1 MATLQKIRNRAGLL
15 IIVVGVALLAFIIGD
30 GLRSGSSLL
39 QDNKMVALKIDGK
52 KVKYDEYQQL
62 LTQRTEP
69 YERQRQGKLT
79 DQDRVQI
86 SNQLAQELIA
96 DYVLE
101 QEAKALGLRVTPA
114 EVSALIFGEGLP
126 TSQWATQFFSQF
138 GVDMGDPEQIR
149 SIMSELDMNKI
160 QSLPAEQQSMMIS
173 VRNQWLETEKQIRT
187 QRLSEKVNALLTRS
201 YAINS
206 LDEKYTTGLGTRTV
220 AVVRTP
226 STILPNDQVSV
237 TDQQV
242 QAYYDSHKEL
252 YAFPFEQAKINYYS
266 ILVRPSEA
274 DYAAAKAEVDT
285 ARLQLLA
292 TTTPA
297 KVVRN
302 YDNGN
307 AYETYFTDKELEQY
321 LSTIPNAMTMLR
333 EGTIGSVNEPVI
345 VNDSYTLIKLIDR
358 KQAPEEVKVNLI
370 PLDTTNAL
378 KADSLIA
385 AIQSGSAT
393 LAQIVA
399 TYSMDEQVKAN
410 GGYLINQDSYTGMP
424 DSTFTEAE
432 LFGMG
437 LDTLTKTPI
446 NQFVKMERPGAT
458 LLVRRTAPTASVNH
472 YKIAQLT
479 VPINFSE
486 ETFRKEEAKIHEIFT
501 SDKKFDEMMEDAQAA
516 GLSVIRGEYVNSTS
530 AALASIPNSREVI
543 SWALRSKAGAVS
555 DKLFRCGEND
565 YLVVAQVATKYP
577 AGVQPFEQV
586 ADRVRDIVLMEQR
599 GDQLASNLAGKQL
612 KSLESYAAEMQSSV
626 DTLYNISYVTAPNTP
641 SALVGKA
648 MTTAVGQLSAPF
660 RAGTEVV
667 VVQPISENVDATVT
681 KPSPAATAQKRRSYG
696 QQMAYRAMQEL
707 VIKTPVEDTR
717 YRFW

>member
-39 QDNKMVALKIDGK
+39 QDNKMVALKIDDK

-101 QEAKALGLRVTPA
+101 QEAKAIGLRVTPA

-149 SIMSELDMNKI
+149 SIMSELDMDKI
-160 QSLPAEQQSMMIS
+160 KSLPAEQQSMMIS

-206 LDEKYTTGLGTRTV
+206 LDEKYTVGLGTRTV

-226 STILPNDQVSV
+226 STILPNDQVTV

-242 QAYYDSHKEL
+242 QAYYDSHKQL
-252 YAFPFEQAKINYYS
+252 YAFPFEQAKVNYYS
-266 ILVRPSEA
+266 TLVRPSEA

-333 EGTIGSVNEPVI
+333 EGAIGSVNEPVV

-486 ETFRKEEAKIHEIFT
+486 ETFRKEQAKINEIFT
-501 SDKKFDEMMEDAQAA
+501 SDKSFDKMMEDAQAA
-516 GLSVIRGEYVNSTS
+516 GLSVVRGEYVNSSS
-530 AALASIPNSREVI
+530 AALASIPNSREII

-565 YLVVAQVATKYP
+565 YLVVAQVEKKYP
-577 AGVQPFEQV
+577 AGFQPFEQV

-612 KSLESYAAEMQSSV
+612 KSLNSYATEMQSSV
-626 DTLYNISYVTAPNTP
+626 DTLYNISYVTAPSTP

-648 MTTAVGQLSAPF
+648 MTTAIGQLSAPF

-667 VVQPISENVDATVT
+667 VLQPISENVDASVT

-707 VIKTPVEDTR
+707 IMKTPVEDTR

>member
-79 DQDRVQI
+79 DQDLVQI

-101 QEAKALGLRVTPA
+101 QEAKAIGLRVTPA

-149 SIMSELDMNKI
+149 SIMSELDMDKI
-160 QSLPAEQQSMMIS
+160 KSLPAEQQSMMIS

-206 LDEKYTTGLGTRTV
+206 LDEKYTVGLGTRTV

-226 STILPNDQVSV
+226 STILPNDQVTV

-242 QAYYDSHKEL
+242 QAYYDIHKQL
-252 YAFPFEQAKINYYS
+252 YAFPFEQAKVNYYS
-266 ILVRPSEA
+266 TLVRPSEA

-333 EGTIGSVNEPVI
+333 EGAIGSVNEPVV

-486 ETFRKEEAKIHEIFT
+486 ETFRKEQAKINEIFT
-501 SDKKFDEMMEDAQAA
+501 SDKSFDKMMEDAQAA
-516 GLSVIRGEYVNSTS
+516 GLSVVRGEYVNSSS
-530 AALASIPNSREVI
+530 AALASIPNSREII

-565 YLVVAQVATKYP
+565 YLVVAQVEKKYP
-577 AGVQPFEQV
+577 AGFQPFEQV

-612 KSLESYAAEMQSSV
+612 KSLNSYATEMQSSV
-626 DTLYNISYVTAPNTP
+626 DTLYNISYVTSPNTP

-667 VVQPISENVDATVT
+667 VLQPISENVDASVT
-681 KPSPAATAQKRRSYG
+681 KPSPAATAQRRRSYG

-707 VIKTPVEDTR
+707 IMKTPVEDTR

>member
-39 QDNKMVALKIDGK
+39 QDNKMVALKIDDK

-62 LTQRTEP
+62 LTERTEP

-96 DYVLE
+96 EYALE
-101 QEAKALGLRVTPA
+101 QEAKAIGIRVTPA

-126 TSQWATQFFSQF
+126 TSQWAAQFFSQF
-138 GVDMGDPEQIR
+138 GVDMGNPEQIR
-149 SIMSELDMNKI
+149 SIMSELDLNKI
-160 QSLPAEQQSMMIS
+160 KSLPAEQQSMMLS

-226 STILPNDQVSV
+226 STILPNDQVKV

-242 QAYYDSHKEL
+242 KAYYDSHKQL
-252 YAFPFEQAKINYYS
+252 FATPLEQAKVNYYS

-274 DYAAAKAEVDT
+274 DYAVAKAEVDS
-285 ARLQLLA
+285 ARVLLLA
-292 TTTPA
+292 TTTPD

-302 YDNGN
+302 YENGV
-307 AYETYFTDKELEQY
+307 ALETYLTDKELEQS
-321 LSTIPNAMTMLR
+321 LSTLPNAMTMLR
-333 EGTIGSVNEPVI
+333 EGAIGSVNEPVI

-358 KQAPEEVKVNLI
+358 KQAPEDVKVNLI
-370 PLDTTNAL
+370 PLDTINAP
-378 KADSLIA
+378 KADSLMA
-385 AIQSGSAT
+385 ALQSGSAT
-393 LAQIVA
+393 LAQVVA
-399 TYSMDEQVKAN
+399 TYAMDEQTKAN
-410 GGYLINQDSYTGMP
+410 GGYLINQDRYTGMP
-424 DSTFTEAE
+424 DSTFTEAA

-437 LDTLTKTPI
+437 LDTLNKTPI
-446 NQFVKMERPGAT
+446 NQFVKLEIQGT
-458 LLVRRTAPTASVNH
+458 TCLVRKTAPSASVNH
-472 YKIAQLT
+472 YKVAQLT

-486 ETFRKEEAKIHEIFT
+486 ETFRTEQAKINEIF
-501 SDKKFDEMMEDAQAA
+501 SGDKKFDQMMDDAQKA
-516 GLSVIRGEYVNSTS
+516 GLSVVRGEYINSFS
-530 AALASIPNSREVI
+530 AALASVPNSREIV
-543 SWALRSKAGAVS
+543 SWALRSKAGTVS
-555 DKLFRCGEND
+555 DKIFRCGNND
-565 YLVVAQVATKYP
+565 YLVVAQVETKYP
-577 AGVQPFEQV
+577 AGFQPFEQV
-586 ADRVRDIVLMEQR
+586 ADQVRDRVLMEQR
-599 GDQLASNLAGKQL
+599 GDQLASNLAGKKL
-612 KSLESYAAEMQSSV
+612 NSLDSYATEMQSSV
-626 DTLYNISYVTAPNTP
+626 DTLYNISYVSSPNTS

-667 VVQPISENVDATVT
+667 VLQPISENVDASVT

-696 QQMAYRAMQEL
+696 QQMASRAMNEL
-707 VIKTPVEDTR
+707 IRQTHFEDTR

>member
-370 PLDTTNAL
+370 PLDSINAP

-385 AIQSGSAT
+385 SIQSGSAT

-399 TYSMDEQVKAN
+399 TYSMDEQIKAN
-410 GGYLINQDSYTGMP
+410 GGYLINQDGYTGMP

-486 ETFRKEEAKIHEIFT
+486 DTFRKEEAKIHEIFT

-565 YLVVAQVATKYP
+565 YLVVAQVETKYP

-599 GDQLASNLAGKQL
+599 GDQLASSLAGKQL

-681 KPSPAATAQKRRSYG
+681 KSSPAATAQKRRSYG

>member
-399 TYSMDEQVKAN
+399 TYSMDEQIKAN
-410 GGYLINQDSYTGMP
+410 GGYLINQDGYTGMP

-486 ETFRKEEAKIHEIFT
+486 DTFRKEEAKIHEIFT

-565 YLVVAQVATKYP
+565 YLVVAQVETKYP

-641 SALVGKA
+641 SALVGKT

>member
-126 TSQWATQFFSQF
+126 TSQWAAQFFSQF
-138 GVDMGDPEQIR
+138 GVDMNDPEQIR
-149 SIMSELDMNKI
+149 NIMSELDMNKI
-160 QSLPAEQQSMMIS
+160 KSLPAEQQSMMIS

-242 QAYYDSHKEL
+242 QAYYDSHKQQF
-252 YAFPFEQAKINYYS
+252 AFPFEQAKVNYYS
-266 ILVRPSEA
+266 TLVRPSEA
-274 DYAAAKAEVDT
+274 DYAAAKAQVDT
-285 ARLQLLA
+285 ARVQLLA

-333 EGTIGSVNEPVI
+333 EGAIGSVNEPVI
-345 VNDSYTLIKLIDR
+345 VNDSYTLIKLLDR

-370 PLDTTNAL
+370 PLDTINAL

-399 TYSMDEQVKAN
+399 TYAMDDQTKAN
-410 GGYLINQDSYTGMP
+410 GGYLINQDNYTGMP

-458 LLVRRTAPTASVNH
+458 LLVRRTAPSASVNH

-486 ETFRKEEAKIHEIFT
+486 ETFRTAQAKINEIFT
-501 SDKKFDEMMEDAQAA
+501 SDKSFDKMMEDAQAA
-516 GLSVIRGEYVNSTS
+516 GLSVVRGEYVNSSS
-530 AALASIPNSREVI
+530 AALASIPNSREIV
-543 SWALRSKAGAVS
+543 SWALRSKAGTVS

-565 YLVVAQVATKYP
+565 YLVVAEVETKYP
-577 AGVQPFEQV
+577 AGFQPFEQV
-586 ADRVRDIVLMEQR
+586 ADQVRDIVLMEQR
-599 GDQLASNLAGKQL
+599 GDQLASNLASKKL
-612 KSLESYAAEMQSSV
+612 NSLDSYATEMQSSV
-626 DTLYNISYVTAPNTP
+626 DTLYNISYVTSPNTP

-667 VVQPISENVDATVT
+667 VLQPISENVDASVT
-681 KPSPAATAQKRRSYG
+681 KPSPAATAQIRRSYG
-696 QQMAYRAMQEL
+696 LQMAYRAMQEL

>member
-370 PLDTTNAL
+370 PLDSINAP

-385 AIQSGSAT
+385 SIQSGSAT

-399 TYSMDEQVKAN
+399 TYSMDEQIKAN
-410 GGYLINQDSYTGMP
+410 GGYLINQDGYTGMP

-486 ETFRKEEAKIHEIFT
+486 DTFRKEEAKIHEIFT

-565 YLVVAQVATKYP
+565 YLVVAQVETKYP

>member
-101 QEAKALGLRVTPA
+101 QEAKAIGLRVTPA

-138 GVDMGDPEQIR
+138 GVDMEDPEQIR
-149 SIMSELDMNKI
+149 SIMSELDMDKI
-160 QSLPAEQQSMMIS
+160 KSLPAEQQSMMIS

-206 LDEKYTTGLGTRTV
+206 LDEKYTVGLGTRTV

-226 STILPNDQVSV
+226 STILPNDQVTV

-242 QAYYDSHKEL
+242 QAYYDSHKQL
-252 YAFPFEQAKINYYS
+252 YAFPFEQAKVNYYS
-266 ILVRPSEA
+266 TLVRPSEA

-307 AYETYFTDKELEQY
+307 AYEIYFTDKELEQY

-333 EGTIGSVNEPVI
+333 EGAIGSVNEPVV

-486 ETFRKEEAKIHEIFT
+486 ETFRKEQAKINEIFT
-501 SDKKFDEMMEDAQAA
+501 SDKSFDKMMEDAQAA
-516 GLSVIRGEYVNSTS
+516 GLSVVRGEYVNSSS
-530 AALASIPNSREVI
+530 AALASIPNSREII

-565 YLVVAQVATKYP
+565 YLVVAQVEKKYP
-577 AGVQPFEQV
+577 AGFQPFEQV

-612 KSLESYAAEMQSSV
+612 KSLNSYATEMQSSV
-626 DTLYNISYVTAPNTP
+626 DTLYNISYVTAPSTP

-648 MTTAVGQLSAPF
+648 MTTAIGQLSAPF

-667 VVQPISENVDATVT
+667 VLQPISENVDASVT

-707 VIKTPVEDTR
+707 IMKTPVEDTR

>member
-62 LTQRTEP
+62 LTERTEP

-101 QEAKALGLRVTPA
+101 QEAKAIGLRVTPE

-126 TSQWATQFFSQF
+126 TSQLAAQFFSQF
-138 GVDMGDPEQIR
+138 GVDMSNPEQIR
-149 SIMSELDMNKI
+149 SIMSDLDLNKVK
-160 QSLPAEQQSMMIS
+160 SLPAEQQSMVLS
-173 VRNQWLETEKQIRT
+173 VRNQWLETEKQIRS
-187 QRLSEKVNALLTRS
+187 QRLSEKLNALLTRS

-226 STILPNDQVSV
+226 STILPNDQVKV

-242 QAYYDSHKEL
+242 RAYYDSHKQM
-252 YAFPFEQAKINYYS
+252 YAFPFEQAKVNYYS
-266 ILVRPSEA
+266 TLVRPSEA
-274 DYAAAKAEVDT
+274 DYAAAKAEVDS
-285 ARLQLLA
+285 ARMQLLA
-292 TTTPA
+292 TTAPD

-302 YDNGN
+302 YENGN
-307 AYETYFTDKELEQY
+307 AYKTYFTDKELEQF
-321 LSTIPNAMTMLR
+321 LSTQPNAMTMLR
-333 EGTIGSVNEPVI
+333 EGAIGSVNEPVI

-358 KQAPEEVKVNLI
+358 KQAPEEVKVNII
-370 PLDTTNAL
+370 PLDSTNAP

-393 LAQIVA
+393 LAQVVA
-399 TYSMDEQVKAN
+399 TYSMDDQTKAN
-410 GGYLINQDSYTGMP
+410 GGYLINPDQYTGMP

-437 LDTLTKTPI
+437 LDTLNKAPI
-446 NQFVKMERPGAT
+446 NQFVKMERPGTT
-458 LLVRRTAPTASVNH
+458 LLLRKTAPSASVNH

-486 ETFRKEEAKIHEIFT
+486 ETFRKEQAKINEIFT
-501 SDKKFDEMMEDAQAA
+501 SNKKFGEMMDEAQKA
-516 GLSVIRGEYVNSTS
+516 GLSVVRGEYVNSTS
-530 AALASIPNSREVI
+530 AALASIPSSREIV
-543 SWALRSKAGAVS
+543 SWALRSKAGTVS
-555 DKLFRCGEND
+555 DKVFRCGNND
-565 YLVVAQVATKYP
+565 YLVVAQVETKYP
-577 AGVQPFEQV
+577 AGFQPFEQV
-586 ADRVRDIVLMEQR
+586 ADQVRDYVLMEQR
-599 GDQLASNLAGKQL
+599 GDQLASNLASKKL
-612 KSLESYAAEMQSSV
+612 NSLDSYATEMQSSV
-626 DTLYNISYVTAPNTP
+626 DTLYNISYVSSPNTP
-641 SALVGKA
+641 AALVGNA
-648 MTTAVGQLSAPF
+648 MTIGIGQLSAPF

-667 VVQPISENVDATVT
+667 VLQPISENVDASVT
-681 KPSPAATAQKRRSYG
+681 KPSPAATAQRRRSYG

-707 VIKTPVEDTR
+707 IMRTPIEDTR

>member
-101 QEAKALGLRVTPA
+101 QEAKAIGLRVTPA

-149 SIMSELDMNKI
+149 SIMSELDMDKI
-160 QSLPAEQQSMMIS
+160 KSLPAEQQSMMIS

-206 LDEKYTTGLGTRTV
+206 LDEKYTVGLGTRTV

-226 STILPNDQVSV
+226 STILPNDQVTV

-242 QAYYDSHKEL
+242 QAYYDSHKQL
-252 YAFPFEQAKINYYS
+252 YAFPFEQAKVNYYS
-266 ILVRPSEA
+266 TLVRPSEA

-307 AYETYFTDKELEQY
+307 AYEIYFTDKELEQY

-333 EGTIGSVNEPVI
+333 EGAIGSVNEPVV

-486 ETFRKEEAKIHEIFT
+486 ETFRKEQAKINEIFT
-501 SDKKFDEMMEDAQAA
+501 SDKSFDKMMEDAQAA
-516 GLSVIRGEYVNSTS
+516 GLSVVRGEYVNSSS
-530 AALASIPNSREVI
+530 AALASIPNSREII

-565 YLVVAQVATKYP
+565 YLVVAQVEKKYP
-577 AGVQPFEQV
+577 AGFQPFEQV

-612 KSLESYAAEMQSSV
+612 KSLNSYATEMQSSV
-626 DTLYNISYVTAPNTP
+626 DTLYNISYVTAPSTP

-648 MTTAVGQLSAPF
+648 MTTAIGQLSAPF

-667 VVQPISENVDATVT
+667 VLQPISENVDASVT

-707 VIKTPVEDTR
+707 IMKTPVEDTR

>member
-30 GLRSGSSLL
+30 GLRSGSSVL

-62 LTQRTEP
+62 LTGRTEP
-69 YERQRQGKLT
+69 YERQGKLT

-101 QEAKALGLRVTPA
+101 QEAKAIGLRVTPA

-126 TSQWATQFFSQF
+126 TSQLAAQFFSQF
-138 GVDMGDPEQIR
+138 GVDMSNPEQIR
-149 SIMSELDMNKI
+149 SIMSDLDLNKVK
-160 QSLPAEQQSMMIS
+160 SLPAEQQSMVLS
-173 VRNQWLETEKQIRT
+173 VRNQWLETEKQIRS
-187 QRLSEKVNALLTRS
+187 QRLSEKLNALLTRS

-226 STILPNDQVSV
+226 STILPNDQVKV

-242 QAYYDSHKEL
+242 RAYYDSHKQM
-252 YAFPFEQAKINYYS
+252 YAFPFEQAKVNYYS
-266 ILVRPSEA
+266 TLVRPSEA
-274 DYAAAKAEVDT
+274 DYAAAKAEVDS
-285 ARLQLLA
+285 ARMQLLA
-292 TTTPA
+292 TTTPE

-302 YDNGN
+302 YENGN
-307 AYETYFTDKELEQY
+307 AYKTYFTDKELEQF
-321 LSTIPNAMTMLR
+321 LSTQPNAMTMLR
-333 EGTIGSVNEPVI
+333 EGAIGSVNEPVI

-358 KQAPEEVKVNLI
+358 KQAPEEVKVNII
-370 PLDTTNAL
+370 PLDSVNAL

-385 AIQSGSAT
+385 AIQSGSAS
-393 LAQIVA
+393 LAQVVA
-399 TYSMDEQVKAN
+399 TYSMDDQTKAN
-410 GGYLINQDSYTGMP
+410 GGYLINPDQYTGMP

-437 LDTLTKTPI
+437 LDTLNKAPI
-446 NQFVKMERPGAT
+446 NQFVKMERPGTT
-458 LLVRRTAPTASVNH
+458 LLLRKTAPSASVNH

-486 ETFRKEEAKIHEIFT
+486 ETFRKEQAKINEIFT
-501 SDKKFDEMMEDAQAA
+501 SNKKFGEMMDEAQKA
-516 GLSVIRGEYVNSTS
+516 GLSVVRGEYVNSTS
-530 AALASIPNSREVI
+530 AALASIPNSREIV
-543 SWALRSKAGAVS
+543 SWALRSKAGTAS
-555 DKLFRCGEND
+555 DKVFRCGNND
-565 YLVVAQVATKYP
+565 YLVVAQVETKYP
-577 AGVQPFEQV
+577 AGFQPFEQV
-586 ADRVRDIVLMEQR
+586 ADQVRDYVLMEQR
-599 GDQLASNLAGKQL
+599 GDQLASNLASKKL
-612 KSLESYAAEMQSSV
+612 NSLDSYATEMQSSV
-626 DTLYNISYVTAPNTP
+626 DTLYNISYVSSPNTP
-641 SALVGKA
+641 AALVGNA
-648 MTTAVGQLSAPF
+648 MTTGIGKLSAPF

-667 VVQPISENVDATVT
+667 VLQPISENVDASVT
-681 KPSPAATAQKRRSYG
+681 KPSPAATAQRRRSYG

-707 VIKTPVEDTR
+707 IMRTPIEDTR

>member
-62 LTQRTEP
+62 LTERTEP

-101 QEAKALGLRVTPA
+101 QEAKAIGLRVTPA

-126 TSQWATQFFSQF
+126 TSQLAAQFFSQF
-138 GVDMGDPEQIR
+138 GVDMSNPEQIR
-149 SIMSELDMNKI
+149 SIMSDLDLNKVK
-160 QSLPAEQQSMMIS
+160 SLPAEQQSMVLS
-173 VRNQWLETEKQIRT
+173 VRNQWLETEKQIRS
-187 QRLSEKVNALLTRS
+187 QRLSEKLNALLTRS

-226 STILPNDQVSV
+226 STILPNDQVKV

-242 QAYYDSHKEL
+242 RAYYDSHKQM
-252 YAFPFEQAKINYYS
+252 YAFPFEQAKVNYYS
-266 ILVRPSEA
+266 TLVRPSEA
-274 DYAAAKAEVDT
+274 DYAAAKAEVDS
-285 ARLQLLA
+285 ARMQLLA
-292 TTTPA
+292 TTTPE

-302 YDNGN
+302 YENGN
-307 AYETYFTDKELEQY
+307 AYKTYFTDKELEQF
-321 LSTIPNAMTMLR
+321 LSTQPNAMTMLR
-333 EGTIGSVNEPVI
+333 EGAIGSVNEPVI

-358 KQAPEEVKVNLI
+358 KQAPEEVKVNII
-370 PLDTTNAL
+370 PLDSTNAP

-393 LAQIVA
+393 LAQVVA
-399 TYSMDEQVKAN
+399 TYSMDDQTKAN
-410 GGYLINQDSYTGMP
+410 GGYLINPDQYTGMP

-437 LDTLTKTPI
+437 LDTLNKAPI
-446 NQFVKMERPGAT
+446 NQFVKMERPGTT
-458 LLVRRTAPTASVNH
+458 LLLRKTAPSASVNH

-486 ETFRKEEAKIHEIFT
+486 ETFRKEQAKINEIFT
-501 SDKKFDEMMEDAQAA
+501 SNKKFGEMMDEAQKA

-530 AALASIPNSREVI
+530 AALASIPNSREIV
-543 SWALRSKAGAVS
+543 SWALRSKAGTVS
-555 DKLFRCGEND
+555 DKVFRCGNND
-565 YLVVAQVATKYP
+565 YLVVAQVETKYP
-577 AGVQPFEQV
+577 AGFQPFEQV
-586 ADRVRDIVLMEQR
+586 ADQVRDYVLMEQR
-599 GDQLASNLAGKQL
+599 GDQLASNLASKKL
-612 KSLESYAAEMQSSV
+612 NSLDSYATEMQSSV
-626 DTLYNISYVTAPNTP
+626 DTLYNISYVSSPNTP
-641 SALVGKA
+641 AALVGNA
-648 MTTAVGQLSAPF
+648 MTTGIGQLSAPF

-667 VVQPISENVDATVT
+667 VLQPISENVDASVT
-681 KPSPAATAQKRRSYG
+681 KPSPAATAQRRRSYG

-707 VIKTPVEDTR
+707 IMRTPIEDTR

>member
-126 TSQWATQFFSQF
+126 TSQWAAQFFSQF
-138 GVDMGDPEQIR
+138 GVDMKDPEQIR
-149 SIMSELDMNKI
+149 NIMSELDMNKI
-160 QSLPAEQQSMMIS
+160 KSLPAEQQSMMIS

-226 STILPNDQVSV
+226 STILPNDQVTV

-242 QAYYDSHKEL
+242 QAYYDSHKQQF
-252 YAFPFEQAKINYYS
+252 AFPFEQAKVNYYS
-266 ILVRPSEA
+266 TLVRPSEA
-274 DYAAAKAEVDT
+274 DYAAAKAQVDT
-285 ARLQLLA
+285 ARVQLLA

-333 EGTIGSVNEPVI
+333 EGAIGSVNEPVI
-345 VNDSYTLIKLIDR
+345 VNDSYTLIKLLDR

-370 PLDTTNAL
+370 PLDTINAL

-399 TYSMDEQVKAN
+399 TYAMDDQTRAN
-410 GGYLINQDSYTGMP
+410 GGYLINQDNYTGMP

-458 LLVRRTAPTASVNH
+458 LLVRRTAPSASVNH

-486 ETFRKEEAKIHEIFT
+486 ETFRTAQAKINEIFT
-501 SDKKFDEMMEDAQAA
+501 SDKSFDKMMEDAQAA
-516 GLSVIRGEYVNSTS
+516 GLSVVRGEYVNSSS
-530 AALASIPNSREVI
+530 AALASIPNSREII
-543 SWALRSKAGAVS
+543 SWALRSKAGTVS

-565 YLVVAQVATKYP
+565 YLVVAEVETKYP
-577 AGVQPFEQV
+577 AGFQPFEQV
-586 ADRVRDIVLMEQR
+586 ADQVRDIVLMEQR
-599 GDQLASNLAGKQL
+599 GDQLASNLASKKL
-612 KSLESYAAEMQSSV
+612 NSLDSYATEMQSSV
-626 DTLYNISYVTAPNTP
+626 DTLYNISYVTSPNTP

-667 VVQPISENVDATVT
+667 VLQPISENVDASAG
-681 KPSPAATAQKRRSYG
+681 SP
-696 QQMAYRAMQEL
+696 
-707 VIKTPVEDTR
+707 P
-717 YRFW
+717 

>member
-370 PLDTTNAL
+370 PLDSINAP

-385 AIQSGSAT
+385 SIQSGSAT

-399 TYSMDEQVKAN
+399 TYSMDEQIKAN
-410 GGYLINQDSYTGMP
+410 GGYLINQDGYTGMP

-486 ETFRKEEAKIHEIFT
+486 DTFRKEEAKIHEIFT

-565 YLVVAQVATKYP
+565 YLVVAQVETKYP

-681 KPSPAATAQKRRSYG
+681 KSSPAATAQKRRSYG

>member
-101 QEAKALGLRVTPA
+101 QEAKPSGLRVTPA

-149 SIMSELDMNKI
+149 SIMSELDMDKI
-160 QSLPAEQQSMMIS
+160 KSLPAEQQSMMIS

-206 LDEKYTTGLGTRTV
+206 LDEKYTVGLGTRTV

-226 STILPNDQVSV
+226 STILPNDQVTV

-242 QAYYDSHKEL
+242 QAYYDSHKQL
-252 YAFPFEQAKINYYS
+252 YAFPFEQAKVNYYS
-266 ILVRPSEA
+266 TLVRPSEA

-333 EGTIGSVNEPVI
+333 EGAIGSVNEPVV

-486 ETFRKEEAKIHEIFT
+486 ETFRTAQAKINEIFT
-501 SDKKFDEMMEDAQAA
+501 SDKSFDKMMEDAQAA
-516 GLSVIRGEYVNSTS
+516 GLSVVRGEYVNSSS
-530 AALASIPNSREVI
+530 AALASIPNSREII

-565 YLVVAQVATKYP
+565 YLVVAQVEKKYP
-577 AGVQPFEQV
+577 AGFQPFEQV

-612 KSLESYAAEMQSSV
+612 KSLNSYATEMQSSV
-626 DTLYNISYVTAPNTP
+626 DTLYNISYVTAPSTP

-648 MTTAVGQLSAPF
+648 MTTAIGQLSAPF

-667 VVQPISENVDATVT
+667 VLQPISENVDASVT

-707 VIKTPVEDTR
+707 IMKTPVEDTR

>member
-126 TSQWATQFFSQF
+126 TSQWAAQFFSQF
-138 GVDMGDPEQIR
+138 GVNMNDPEQIR
-149 SIMSELDMNKI
+149 NIMSELDMNKI
-160 QSLPAEQQSMMIS
+160 KSLPAEQQSMMIS

-226 STILPNDQVSV
+226 STILPNDQVTV

-242 QAYYDSHKEL
+242 QAYYDSHKQQF
-252 YAFPFEQAKINYYS
+252 AFPFEQAKVNYYS
-266 ILVRPSEA
+266 TLVRPSEA
-274 DYAAAKAEVDT
+274 DYAAAKAQVDT
-285 ARLQLLA
+285 ARVQLLA

-333 EGTIGSVNEPVI
+333 EGAIGSVNEPVI
-345 VNDSYTLIKLIDR
+345 VNDSYTLIKLLDR

-370 PLDTTNAL
+370 PLDTINAL

-399 TYSMDEQVKAN
+399 TYAMDDQTKAN
-410 GGYLINQDSYTGMP
+410 GGYLINQDNYTGMP

-458 LLVRRTAPTASVNH
+458 LLVRRTAPSASVNH
-472 YKIAQLT
+472 YRIAQLT

-486 ETFRKEEAKIHEIFT
+486 ETFRTAQAKINEIFT
-501 SDKKFDEMMEDAQAA
+501 SDKSFDKMMEDAQAA
-516 GLSVIRGEYVNSTS
+516 GLSVVRGEYVNSSS
-530 AALASIPNSREVI
+530 AALASIPNSREII
-543 SWALRSKAGAVS
+543 SWALRSKAGTVS

-565 YLVVAQVATKYP
+565 YLVVAEVETKYP
-577 AGVQPFEQV
+577 AGFQPFEQV
-586 ADRVRDIVLMEQR
+586 ADQVRDIVLMEQR
-599 GDQLASNLAGKQL
+599 GDQLASNLASKKL
-612 KSLESYAAEMQSSV
+612 NSLDSYATEMQSSV
-626 DTLYNISYVTAPNTP
+626 DTLYNISYVTSPNTP

-667 VVQPISENVDATVT
+667 VLQPISENVDASVT
-681 KPSPAATAQKRRSYG
+681 KPSPAATAQRRRSYG

>member
-52 KVKYDEYQQL
+52 KVKYDEFQQL
-62 LTQRTEP
+62 LTERTEP

-101 QEAKALGLRVTPA
+101 QEAKAIGLRVTPA

-126 TSQWATQFFSQF
+126 TSQLAAQFFSQF
-138 GVDMGDPEQIR
+138 GVDMSNPEQIR
-149 SIMSELDMNKI
+149 SIMSDLDLNKVK
-160 QSLPAEQQSMMIS
+160 SLPAEQQSMVLS
-173 VRNQWLETEKQIRT
+173 VRNQWLETEKQIRS
-187 QRLSEKVNALLTRS
+187 QRLSEKLNALLTRS

-226 STILPNDQVSV
+226 STILPNDQVKV

-242 QAYYDSHKEL
+242 RAYYDSHKQM
-252 YAFPFEQAKINYYS
+252 YAFPFEQAKVNYYS
-266 ILVRPSEA
+266 TLVRPSEA
-274 DYAAAKAEVDT
+274 DYAAAKAEVDS
-285 ARLQLLA
+285 ARMQLLA
-292 TTTPA
+292 TTTPE

-302 YDNGN
+302 YENGN
-307 AYETYFTDKELEQY
+307 AYKTYFTDKELEQF
-321 LSTIPNAMTMLR
+321 LSTQPNAMTMLR
-333 EGTIGSVNEPVI
+333 EGAIGSVNEPVI

-358 KQAPEEVKVNLI
+358 KQAPEEVKVNVI
-370 PLDTTNAL
+370 PLDSVNAL

-393 LAQIVA
+393 LAQVVA
-399 TYSMDEQVKAN
+399 TYSMDDQTKAN
-410 GGYLINQDSYTGMP
+410 GGYLINPDQYTGMP

-437 LDTLTKTPI
+437 LDTLNKAPI
-446 NQFVKMERPGAT
+446 NQFVKMERPGTT
-458 LLVRRTAPTASVNH
+458 LLIRKTAPSASVNL

-486 ETFRKEEAKIHEIFT
+486 ETFRKEQAKINEIFT
-501 SDKKFDEMMEDAQAA
+501 SNKKFGEMMDEAQKA
-516 GLSVIRGEYVNSTS
+516 GLSVVRGEYVNSTS
-530 AALASIPNSREVI
+530 AALASIPNSREIV
-543 SWALRSKAGAVS
+543 SWTLRSKAGTVS
-555 DKLFRCGEND
+555 DKVFRCGNND
-565 YLVVAQVATKYP
+565 YLVVAQVETKYP
-577 AGVQPFEQV
+577 AGFQPFEQV
-586 ADRVRDIVLMEQR
+586 ADQVRDYVLMEQR
-599 GDQLASNLAGKQL
+599 GDQLASNLASKKL
-612 KSLESYAAEMQSSV
+612 NSLDSYATEMQSSV
-626 DTLYNISYVTAPNTP
+626 DTLYNISYVSSPNTP
-641 SALVGKA
+641 AALVGNA
-648 MTTAVGQLSAPF
+648 MTTGIGQLSAPF

-667 VVQPISENVDATVT
+667 VLQPISENVDASVT
-681 KPSPAATAQKRRSYG
+681 KPSPAATAQRRRSYG

-707 VIKTPVEDTR
+707 IMRTPIEDTR

>member
-126 TSQWATQFFSQF
+126 TSQWAAQFFSQF
-138 GVDMGDPEQIR
+138 GVDMKDPEQIR
-149 SIMSELDMNKI
+149 NIMSELDMNKI
-160 QSLPAEQQSMMIS
+160 KSLPAEQQSMMIS

-242 QAYYDSHKEL
+242 QAYYDSHKQQF
-252 YAFPFEQAKINYYS
+252 AFPFEQAKVNYYS
-266 ILVRPSEA
+266 TLVRPSEA
-274 DYAAAKAEVDT
+274 DYAAAKAQVDT
-285 ARLQLLA
+285 ARVQLLA

-333 EGTIGSVNEPVI
+333 EGAIGSVNEPVI
-345 VNDSYTLIKLIDR
+345 VNDSYTLIKLLDR

-370 PLDTTNAL
+370 PLDTINAL

-399 TYSMDEQVKAN
+399 TYAMDDQTKAN
-410 GGYLINQDSYTGMP
+410 GGYLINQDNYTGMP

-458 LLVRRTAPTASVNH
+458 LLVRRTAPSASVNH

-486 ETFRKEEAKIHEIFT
+486 ETFRTAQAKINEIFT
-501 SDKKFDEMMEDAQAA
+501 SDKSFDKMMEDAQAA
-516 GLSVIRGEYVNSTS
+516 GLSVVRGEYVNSSS
-530 AALASIPNSREVI
+530 AALASIPNSREII
-543 SWALRSKAGAVS
+543 SWALRSKAGTVS

-565 YLVVAQVATKYP
+565 YLVVAEVETKYP
-577 AGVQPFEQV
+577 AGFQPFEQV
-586 ADRVRDIVLMEQR
+586 ADQVRDIVLMEQR
-599 GDQLASNLAGKQL
+599 GDQLASNLASKKL
-612 KSLESYAAEMQSSV
+612 NSLDSYAAEMQSSV
-626 DTLYNISYVTAPNTP
+626 DTLYNISYVSSPNTP
-641 SALVGKA
+641 SALVGRA
-648 MTTAVGQLSAPF
+648 MTTGIGQLSAPF

-667 VVQPISENVDATVT
+667 VLQPISENVDASVT
-681 KPSPAATAQKRRSYG
+681 KPSPAATAQRRRSYG

-707 VIKTPVEDTR
+707 VMKTPVEDTR

>member
-101 QEAKALGLRVTPA
+101 QEAKAIGLRVTPA

-138 GVDMGDPEQIR
+138 GVDMEDPEQIR
-149 SIMSELDMNKI
+149 SIMSELDMDKI
-160 QSLPAEQQSMMIS
+160 KSLPAEQQSMMIS

-206 LDEKYTTGLGTRTV
+206 LDEKYTVGLGTRTV

-226 STILPNDQVSV
+226 STILPNDQVTV

-242 QAYYDSHKEL
+242 QAYYDSHKQL
-252 YAFPFEQAKINYYS
+252 YAFPFEQAKVNYYS
-266 ILVRPSEA
+266 TLVRPSEA

-307 AYETYFTDKELEQY
+307 AYEIYFTDKELEQY

-333 EGTIGSVNEPVI
+333 EGAIGSVNEPVV

-432 LFGMG
+432 LFDMG

-486 ETFRKEEAKIHEIFT
+486 ETFRKEQAKINEIFT
-501 SDKKFDEMMEDAQAA
+501 SDKSFDKMMEDAQAA
-516 GLSVIRGEYVNSTS
+516 GLSVVRGEYVNSSS
-530 AALASIPNSREVI
+530 AALASIPNSREII

-565 YLVVAQVATKYP
+565 YLVVAQVEKKYP
-577 AGVQPFEQV
+577 AGFQPFEQV

-612 KSLESYAAEMQSSV
+612 KSLNSYATEMQSSV
-626 DTLYNISYVTAPNTP
+626 DTLYNISYVTAPSTP

-648 MTTAVGQLSAPF
+648 MTTAIGQLSAPF

-667 VVQPISENVDATVT
+667 VLQPISENVDASVT

-707 VIKTPVEDTR
+707 IMKTPVEDTR

>member
-226 STILPNDQVSV
+226 STILPNDQVTV

-242 QAYYDSHKEL
+242 QAYYDSHKQL

-333 EGTIGSVNEPVI
+333 EGAIGSVNEPVI

-399 TYSMDEQVKAN
+399 TYSMDEQIKAN
-410 GGYLINQDSYTGMP
+410 GGYLINQDGYTGMP

-667 VVQPISENVDATVT
+667 VVQPISENVDAAVT

>member
-126 TSQWATQFFSQF
+126 TSQWAAQFFSQF
-138 GVDMGDPEQIR
+138 GVDMNDPEQIR
-149 SIMSELDMNKI
+149 NIMSELDMNKI
-160 QSLPAEQQSMMIS
+160 KSLPAEQQSMMIS

-242 QAYYDSHKEL
+242 QAYYDSHKQQF
-252 YAFPFEQAKINYYS
+252 AFPFEQAKVNYYS
-266 ILVRPSEA
+266 TLVRPSEA
-274 DYAAAKAEVDT
+274 DYAAAKAQVDT
-285 ARLQLLA
+285 ARVQLLA

-333 EGTIGSVNEPVI
+333 EGAIGSVNEPVI
-345 VNDSYTLIKLIDR
+345 VNDSYTLIKLLDR

-370 PLDTTNAL
+370 PLDTINAL
-378 KADSLIA
+378 KADSLVA

-399 TYSMDEQVKAN
+399 TYAMDDQTKAN
-410 GGYLINQDSYTGMP
+410 GGYLINQDNYTGMP

-458 LLVRRTAPTASVNH
+458 LLVRRTAPSASVNH
-472 YKIAQLT
+472 YRIAQLT

-486 ETFRKEEAKIHEIFT
+486 ETFRTAQAKINEIFT
-501 SDKKFDEMMEDAQAA
+501 SDKSFDKMMEDAQAA
-516 GLSVIRGEYVNSTS
+516 GLSVVRGEYVNSSS
-530 AALASIPNSREVI
+530 AALASIPNSREIV
-543 SWALRSKAGAVS
+543 SWALRSKAGTVS

-565 YLVVAQVATKYP
+565 YLVVAEVETKYP
-577 AGVQPFEQV
+577 AGFQPFEQV
-586 ADRVRDIVLMEQR
+586 ADQVRDIVLMEQR
-599 GDQLASNLAGKQL
+599 GDQLASNLASKKL
-612 KSLESYAAEMQSSV
+612 NSLDSYATEMQSSV
-626 DTLYNISYVTAPNTP
+626 DTLYNISYVTSPNTP

-667 VVQPISENVDATVT
+667 VLQPISENVDASVT
-681 KPSPAATAQKRRSYG
+681 KPSPAATAQRRRSYG

>member
-101 QEAKALGLRVTPA
+101 QEAKAIGLRVTPA

-149 SIMSELDMNKI
+149 SIMSELDMDKI
-160 QSLPAEQQSMMIS
+160 KSLPAEQQSMMIS

-206 LDEKYTTGLGTRTV
+206 LDEKYTVGLGTRTV

-226 STILPNDQVSV
+226 STILPNDQVTV

-242 QAYYDSHKEL
+242 QAYYDSHKQL
-252 YAFPFEQAKINYYS
+252 YAFPFEQAKVNYYS
-266 ILVRPSEA
+266 TLVRPSEA

-307 AYETYFTDKELEQY
+307 AYEIYFTDKELEQY

-333 EGTIGSVNEPVI
+333 EGAIGSVNEPVV

-486 ETFRKEEAKIHEIFT
+486 ETFRKEQAKINEIFT
-501 SDKKFDEMMEDAQAA
+501 SDKSFDKMMEDAQAA
-516 GLSVIRGEYVNSTS
+516 GLSVVRGEYVNSSS
-530 AALASIPNSREVI
+530 AALASIPNSREII

-565 YLVVAQVATKYP
+565 YLVVAQVEKKYP
-577 AGVQPFEQV
+577 AGFQPFEQV

-612 KSLESYAAEMQSSV
+612 KSLNSYATEMQSSV
-626 DTLYNISYVTAPNTP
+626 DTLYNISYVTAPSTP

-648 MTTAVGQLSAPF
+648 MTMAIGQLSAPF

-667 VVQPISENVDATVT
+667 VLQPISENVDASVT

-707 VIKTPVEDTR
+707 IMKTPVEDTR

>member
-399 TYSMDEQVKAN
+399 TYSMDEQIKAN
-410 GGYLINQDSYTGMP
+410 GGYLINQDGYTGMP

-486 ETFRKEEAKIHEIFT
+486 DTFRKEEAKIHEIFT

-530 AALASIPNSREVI
+530 AALASIPNSREII
-543 SWALRSKAGAVS
+543 SWALRSKAGTVS

-565 YLVVAQVATKYP
+565 YLVVAQVETKYP

-626 DTLYNISYVTAPNTP
+626 DTLYNISYVTSPNTP

-648 MTTAVGQLSAPF
+648 MTTAIGKLSAPF

-667 VVQPISENVDATVT
+667 VLQPISENVDATVT

>member
-101 QEAKALGLRVTPA
+101 QEAKAIGLRVTPA

-138 GVDMGDPEQIR
+138 GVDMEDPEQIR
-149 SIMSELDMNKI
+149 SIMSELDMDKI
-160 QSLPAEQQSMMIS
+160 KSLPAEQQSMMIS

-206 LDEKYTTGLGTRTV
+206 LDEKYTVGLGTRTV

-226 STILPNDQVSV
+226 STILPNDQVTV

-242 QAYYDSHKEL
+242 QAYYDSHKQL
-252 YAFPFEQAKINYYS
+252 YAFPFEQAKVNYYS
-266 ILVRPSEA
+266 TLVRPSEA

-307 AYETYFTDKELEQY
+307 AYEIYFTDKELEQY

-333 EGTIGSVNEPVI
+333 EGAIGSVNEPVV

-486 ETFRKEEAKIHEIFT
+486 ETFQKEQAKINEIFT
-501 SDKKFDEMMEDAQAA
+501 SDKSFDKMMEDAQAA
-516 GLSVIRGEYVNSTS
+516 GLSVVRGEYVNSSS
-530 AALASIPNSREVI
+530 AALASIPNSREII

-565 YLVVAQVATKYP
+565 YLVVAQVEKKYP
-577 AGVQPFEQV
+577 AGFQPFEQV

-612 KSLESYAAEMQSSV
+612 KSLNSYATEMQSSV
-626 DTLYNISYVTAPNTP
+626 DTLYNISYVTAPSTP

-648 MTTAVGQLSAPF
+648 MTTAIGQLSAPF

-667 VVQPISENVDATVT
+667 VLQPISENVDASVT

-707 VIKTPVEDTR
+707 IMKTPVEDTR

>member
-126 TSQWATQFFSQF
+126 TSQWAAQFFSQF
-138 GVDMGDPEQIR
+138 GVDMNDPEQIR
-149 SIMSELDMNKI
+149 NIMSELDMNKI
-160 QSLPAEQQSMMIS
+160 KGLPAEQQGMMLS

-226 STILPNDQVSV
+226 STILSNDQVTV

-242 QAYYDSHKEL
+242 QAYYDSHKQQF
-252 YAFPFEQAKINYYS
+252 AFPFEQAKVNYYS
-266 ILVRPSEA
+266 TLVRPSEA
-274 DYAAAKAEVDT
+274 DYAAAKAQIDT
-285 ARLQLLA
+285 ARVQLLA

-333 EGTIGSVNEPVI
+333 EGAIGSVNEPVI
-345 VNDSYTLIKLIDR
+345 VNDSYTLIKLLDR
-358 KQAPEEVKVNLI
+358 KQAP
-370 PLDTTNAL
+370 
-378 KADSLIA
+378 
-385 AIQSGSAT
+385 
-393 LAQIVA
+393 
-399 TYSMDEQVKAN
+399 
-410 GGYLINQDSYTGMP
+410 
-424 DSTFTEAE
+424 
-432 LFGMG
+432 
-437 LDTLTKTPI
+437 
-446 NQFVKMERPGAT
+446 
-458 LLVRRTAPTASVNH
+458 
-472 YKIAQLT
+472 
-479 VPINFSE
+479 
-486 ETFRKEEAKIHEIFT
+486 
-501 SDKKFDEMMEDAQAA
+501 
-516 GLSVIRGEYVNSTS
+516 
-530 AALASIPNSREVI
+530 
-543 SWALRSKAGAVS
+543 
-555 DKLFRCGEND
+555 
-565 YLVVAQVATKYP
+565 
-577 AGVQPFEQV
+577 
-586 ADRVRDIVLMEQR
+586 
-599 GDQLASNLAGKQL
+599 
-612 KSLESYAAEMQSSV
+612 
-626 DTLYNISYVTAPNTP
+626 
-641 SALVGKA
+641 
-648 MTTAVGQLSAPF
+648 
-660 RAGTEVV
+660 
-667 VVQPISENVDATVT
+667 
-681 KPSPAATAQKRRSYG
+681 
-696 QQMAYRAMQEL
+696 
-707 VIKTPVEDTR
+707 
-717 YRFW
+717 

>member
-62 LTQRTEP
+62 LSQRTEP

-126 TSQWATQFFSQF
+126 TSQWAAQFFSQF
-138 GVDMGDPEQIR
+138 GVDMNDPEQIR
-149 SIMSELDMNKI
+149 NIMSELDMNKI
-160 QSLPAEQQSMMIS
+160 KSLPAEQQSMMIS

-226 STILPNDQVSV
+226 STILPNDQVTV

-242 QAYYDSHKEL
+242 QAYYDSHKQQF
-252 YAFPFEQAKINYYS
+252 AFPFEQAKVNYYS
-266 ILVRPSEA
+266 TLVRPSEA
-274 DYAAAKAEVDT
+274 DYAAAKAQVDT
-285 ARLQLLA
+285 ARVQLLA

-333 EGTIGSVNEPVI
+333 EGAIGSVNEPVI
-345 VNDSYTLIKLIDR
+345 VNDSYTLIKLLDR

-370 PLDTTNAL
+370 PLDTINAL

-393 LAQIVA
+393 LTQIVA
-399 TYSMDEQVKAN
+399 TYAMDDQTKAN
-410 GGYLINQDSYTGMP
+410 GGYLINQDNYTGMP

-458 LLVRRTAPTASVNH
+458 LLVRRTAPSASVNH
-472 YKIAQLT
+472 YRIAQLT

-486 ETFRKEEAKIHEIFT
+486 ETFRTAQAKINEIFT
-501 SDKKFDEMMEDAQAA
+501 SDKSFDKMMEDAQAA
-516 GLSVIRGEYVNSTS
+516 GLSVVRGEYVNSSS
-530 AALASIPNSREVI
+530 AALASIPNSREIV
-543 SWALRSKAGAVS
+543 SWALRSKAGTVS

-565 YLVVAQVATKYP
+565 YLVVAQVETKYP
-577 AGVQPFEQV
+577 AGFQPFEQV
-586 ADRVRDIVLMEQR
+586 ADQVRDIVLMEQR
-599 GDQLASNLAGKQL
+599 GDQLASNLASKKL
-612 KSLESYAAEMQSSV
+612 NSLDSYATEMQSSV
-626 DTLYNISYVTAPNTP
+626 DTLYNISYVTSPNTP

-667 VVQPISENVDATVT
+667 VLQPISENVDASVT
-681 KPSPAATAQKRRSYG
+681 KPSPAATAQRRRSYG

>member
-101 QEAKALGLRVTPA
+101 QEAKAIGLRVTPA

-149 SIMSELDMNKI
+149 SIMSELDMDKI
-160 QSLPAEQQSMMIS
+160 KGLPAEQQSMMIS

-206 LDEKYTTGLGTRTV
+206 LDEKYTVGLGTRTV

-226 STILPNDQVSV
+226 STILPNDQVTV

-242 QAYYDSHKEL
+242 QAYYDSHKQL
-252 YAFPFEQAKINYYS
+252 YAFPFEQAKVNYYS
-266 ILVRPSEA
+266 TLVRPSEA

-333 EGTIGSVNEPVI
+333 EGAIGSVNEPVV

-486 ETFRKEEAKIHEIFT
+486 ETFRKEQAKINEIFT
-501 SDKKFDEMMEDAQAA
+501 SDKSFDKMMEDAQAA
-516 GLSVIRGEYVNSTS
+516 GLSVVRGEYVNSSS
-530 AALASIPNSREVI
+530 AALASIPNSREII

-565 YLVVAQVATKYP
+565 YLVVAQVEKKYP
-577 AGVQPFEQV
+577 AGFQPFEQV

-612 KSLESYAAEMQSSV
+612 KSLNSYATEMQSSV
-626 DTLYNISYVTAPNTP
+626 DTLYNISYVTAPSTP

-648 MTTAVGQLSAPF
+648 MTTAIGQLSAPF

-667 VVQPISENVDATVT
+667 VLQPISENVDASVT

-707 VIKTPVEDTR
+707 IMKTPVEDTR

>member
-1 MATLQKIRNRAGLL
+1 
-15 IIVVGVALLAFIIGD
+15 
-30 GLRSGSSLL
+30 
-39 QDNKMVALKIDGK
+39 MVALKIDGK

-86 SNQLAQELIA
+86 SNQLAQEFIA

-226 STILPNDQVSV
+226 STILPNDQVTV

-242 QAYYDSHKEL
+242 QAYYVSHKQL
-252 YAFPFEQAKINYYS
+252 YAFPFEQAKVNYYS

-292 TTTPA
+292 TTTPD

-333 EGTIGSVNEPVI
+333 EGAIGSVNEPVI

-399 TYSMDEQVKAN
+399 TYSMDEQIKAN

-486 ETFRKEEAKIHEIFT
+486 ETFRTEQAKINEIFT

-516 GLSVIRGEYVNSTS
+516 GLSVVRGEYVNSSS
-530 AALASIPNSREVI
+530 AALASIPNSREII

-565 YLVVAQVATKYP
+565 YLVVAQVETKYP
-577 AGVQPFEQV
+577 AGFQPFEQV

-599 GDQLASNLAGKQL
+599 GDQLATNLAGKQL

-648 MTTAVGQLSAPF
+648 MTTAVGQLSVPF

>member
-126 TSQWATQFFSQF
+126 TSQWAAQFFSQF
-138 GVDMGDPEQIR
+138 GVDMNDPEQIR
-149 SIMSELDMNKI
+149 NIMSELDMNKI
-160 QSLPAEQQSMMIS
+160 KSLPAEQQSMMIS

-242 QAYYDSHKEL
+242 QAYYDSHKQQF
-252 YAFPFEQAKINYYS
+252 AFPFEQAKVNYYS
-266 ILVRPSEA
+266 TLVRPSEA
-274 DYAAAKAEVDT
+274 DYAAAKAQVDT
-285 ARLQLLA
+285 ARVQLLA

-333 EGTIGSVNEPVI
+333 EGAIGSVNEPVI
-345 VNDSYTLIKLIDR
+345 VNDSYTLIKLLDR

-370 PLDTTNAL
+370 PLDTINAL

-399 TYSMDEQVKAN
+399 TYAMDDQTKAN
-410 GGYLINQDSYTGMP
+410 GGYLINQDNYTGMP

-458 LLVRRTAPTASVNH
+458 LLVRRTAPSASVNH

-486 ETFRKEEAKIHEIFT
+486 ETFRTAQAKINEIFT
-501 SDKKFDEMMEDAQAA
+501 SDKSFDKMMEDAQAA
-516 GLSVIRGEYVNSTS
+516 GLSVVRGEYVNSSS
-530 AALASIPNSREVI
+530 AALASIPNSREII
-543 SWALRSKAGAVS
+543 SWALRSKAGTVS

-565 YLVVAQVATKYP
+565 YLVVAEVETKYP
-577 AGVQPFEQV
+577 AGFQPFEQV
-586 ADRVRDIVLMEQR
+586 ADQVRDIVLMEQR
-599 GDQLASNLAGKQL
+599 GDQLASNLASKKL
-612 KSLESYAAEMQSSV
+612 NSLDSYATKMQSSV
-626 DTLYNISYVTAPNTP
+626 DTLYNISYVTSPNTP

-667 VVQPISENVDATVT
+667 VLQPISENVDASVT
-681 KPSPAATAQKRRSYG
+681 KPSPAATAQRRRSYG

>member
-101 QEAKALGLRVTPA
+101 QEAKAIGLRVTPA

-149 SIMSELDMNKI
+149 SIMSELDMDKI
-160 QSLPAEQQSMMIS
+160 KSLPAEQQSMMIS

-206 LDEKYTTGLGTRTV
+206 LDEKYTVGLGTRTV

-226 STILPNDQVSV
+226 STILPNDQVTV

-242 QAYYDSHKEL
+242 QAYYDSHKQL
-252 YAFPFEQAKINYYS
+252 YAFPFEQAKVNYYS
-266 ILVRPSEA
+266 TLVRPSEA

-307 AYETYFTDKELEQY
+307 AYEIYFTDKELEQY

-333 EGTIGSVNEPVI
+333 EGAIGSVNEPVV

-432 LFGMG
+432 LFSMG

-486 ETFRKEEAKIHEIFT
+486 ETFRKEQAKINEIFT
-501 SDKKFDEMMEDAQAA
+501 SDKSFDKMMEDAQAA
-516 GLSVIRGEYVNSTS
+516 GLSVVRGEYVNSSS
-530 AALASIPNSREVI
+530 AALASIPNSREII

-565 YLVVAQVATKYP
+565 YLVVAQVEKKYP
-577 AGVQPFEQV
+577 AGFQPFEQV

-612 KSLESYAAEMQSSV
+612 KSLNSYATEMQSSV
-626 DTLYNISYVTAPNTP
+626 DTLYNISYVTAPSTP

-648 MTTAVGQLSAPF
+648 MTTAIGQLSAPF

-667 VVQPISENVDATVT
+667 VLQPISENVDASVT

-707 VIKTPVEDTR
+707 IMKTPVEDTR

>member
-126 TSQWATQFFSQF
+126 TSQWAAQFFSQF
-138 GVDMGDPEQIR
+138 GVDMNDPEQIR
-149 SIMSELDMNKI
+149 NIMSELDMNKI
-160 QSLPAEQQSMMIS
+160 KSLPAEQQSMMIS

-226 STILPNDQVSV
+226 STILPNDQVTV

-242 QAYYDSHKEL
+242 QAYYDSHKQQF
-252 YAFPFEQAKINYYS
+252 AFPFEQAKVNYYS
-266 ILVRPSEA
+266 TLVRPSEA
-274 DYAAAKAEVDT
+274 DYAAAKAQVDT
-285 ARLQLLA
+285 ARVQLLA

-321 LSTIPNAMTMLR
+321 LSTIPNAMTILR
-333 EGTIGSVNEPVI
+333 EGAIGSVNEPVI

-370 PLDTTNAL
+370 PLDTINAL

-399 TYSMDEQVKAN
+399 TYAMDDQTKAN

-458 LLVRRTAPTASVNH
+458 LLVRRTAPSASVNH
-472 YKIAQLT
+472 YRIAQLT

-486 ETFRKEEAKIHEIFT
+486 ETFRTAQAKINEIFT
-501 SDKKFDEMMEDAQAA
+501 SDKSFDKMMEDAQAA
-516 GLSVIRGEYVNSTS
+516 GLSVVRGEYVNSSS
-530 AALASIPNSREVI
+530 AALASIPNSREIV
-543 SWALRSKAGAVS
+543 SWALRSKAGTVS

-565 YLVVAQVATKYP
+565 YLVVAEVETKYP
-577 AGVQPFEQV
+577 AGFQPFEQV
-586 ADRVRDIVLMEQR
+586 ADQVRDIVLMEQR
-599 GDQLASNLAGKQL
+599 GDQLASNLASKKL
-612 KSLESYAAEMQSSV
+612 NSLDSYATEMQSSV
-626 DTLYNISYVTAPNTP
+626 DTLYNISYVTSPNTP

-667 VVQPISENVDATVT
+667 VLQPISENVDASVT
-681 KPSPAATAQKRRSYG
+681 KPSPAATAQRRRSYG

-707 VIKTPVEDTR
+707 VMKTPVEDTR

>member
-96 DYVLE
+96 DYVLK
-101 QEAKALGLRVTPA
+101 QEAKAIGLRVTPA

-149 SIMSELDMNKI
+149 SIMSELDMDKI
-160 QSLPAEQQSMMIS
+160 KSLPAEQQSMMIS

-206 LDEKYTTGLGTRTV
+206 LDEKYTVGLGTRTV

-226 STILPNDQVSV
+226 STILPNDQVTV

-242 QAYYDSHKEL
+242 QAYYDSHKQL
-252 YAFPFEQAKINYYS
+252 YAFPFEQAKVNYYS
-266 ILVRPSEA
+266 TLVRPSEA

-333 EGTIGSVNEPVI
+333 EGAIGSVNEPVV

-486 ETFRKEEAKIHEIFT
+486 ETFRKEQAKINEIFT
-501 SDKKFDEMMEDAQAA
+501 SDKSFDKMMEDAQAA
-516 GLSVIRGEYVNSTS
+516 GLSVVRGEYVNSSS
-530 AALASIPNSREVI
+530 AALASIPNSREII

-565 YLVVAQVATKYP
+565 YLVVAQVEKKYP
-577 AGVQPFEQV
+577 AGFQPFEQV

-612 KSLESYAAEMQSSV
+612 KSLNSYATEMQSSV
-626 DTLYNISYVTAPNTP
+626 DTLYNISYVTAPSTP

-648 MTTAVGQLSAPF
+648 MTTAIGQLSAPF

-667 VVQPISENVDATVT
+667 VLQPISENVDASVT

-707 VIKTPVEDTR
+707 IMKTPVEDTR

>member
-399 TYSMDEQVKAN
+399 TYSMDEQIKAN
-410 GGYLINQDSYTGMP
+410 GGYLINQDGYTGMP

-565 YLVVAQVATKYP
+565 YLVVAQVETKYP

-707 VIKTPVEDTR
+707 VIKIPVEDTR

>member
-399 TYSMDEQVKAN
+399 TYSMDEQIKAN
-410 GGYLINQDSYTGMP
+410 GGYLINQDGYTGMP

-486 ETFRKEEAKIHEIFT
+486 DTFRKEEAKIHEIFT

-565 YLVVAQVATKYP
+565 YLVVAQVETKYP

-641 SALVGKA
+641 SALVGKT

-667 VVQPISENVDATVT
+667 VVQPISESVDATVT

>member
-126 TSQWATQFFSQF
+126 TSQWAAQFFSQF
-138 GVDMGDPEQIR
+138 GVDMNDPEQIR
-149 SIMSELDMNKI
+149 NIMSELDMNKI
-160 QSLPAEQQSMMIS
+160 KSLPAEQQSMMIS

-226 STILPNDQVSV
+226 STILPNDQVTV

-242 QAYYDSHKEL
+242 QAYYDSHKQQF
-252 YAFPFEQAKINYYS
+252 AFPFEQAKVNYYS
-266 ILVRPSEA
+266 TLVRPSEA
-274 DYAAAKAEVDT
+274 DYAAAKAQVDT
-285 ARLQLLA
+285 ARVQLLA

-333 EGTIGSVNEPVI
+333 EGAIGSVNEPVI
-345 VNDSYTLIKLIDR
+345 VNDSYTLIKLLDR

-370 PLDTTNAL
+370 PLDTITAL

-399 TYSMDEQVKAN
+399 TYAMDDQTKAN
-410 GGYLINQDSYTGMP
+410 GGYLINQDNYTGMP

-458 LLVRRTAPTASVNH
+458 LLVRRTAPSASVNH
-472 YKIAQLT
+472 YRIAQLT

-486 ETFRKEEAKIHEIFT
+486 ETFRTAQAKINEIFT
-501 SDKKFDEMMEDAQAA
+501 SDKSFDKMMEDAQAA
-516 GLSVIRGEYVNSTS
+516 GLSVVRGEYVNSSS
-530 AALASIPNSREVI
+530 AALASIPNSREIV
-543 SWALRSKAGAVS
+543 SWALRSKAGTVS

-565 YLVVAQVATKYP
+565 YLVVAEVETKYP
-577 AGVQPFEQV
+577 AGFQPFEQV
-586 ADRVRDIVLMEQR
+586 ADQVRDIVLMEQR
-599 GDQLASNLAGKQL
+599 GDQLASNLASKKL
-612 KSLESYAAEMQSSV
+612 NSLDSYAAEMQSSV
-626 DTLYNISYVTAPNTP
+626 DTLYNISYVSSPNTP
-641 SALVGKA
+641 SALVGRA
-648 MTTAVGQLSAPF
+648 MTTGIGQLSAPF

-667 VVQPISENVDATVT
+667 VLQPISENVDASVT
-681 KPSPAATAQKRRSYG
+681 KPSPAATAQRRRSYG

-707 VIKTPVEDTR
+707 VMKTPVEDTR

>member
-206 LDEKYTTGLGTRTV
+206 LDEKYTIGLGTRTV

-226 STILPNDQVSV
+226 STILPNDQVTV

-242 QAYYDSHKEL
+242 QAYYVSHKQL
-252 YAFPFEQAKINYYS
+252 YAFPFEQAKVNYYS

-292 TTTPA
+292 TTTPD

-333 EGTIGSVNEPVI
+333 EGAIGSVNEPVI

-399 TYSMDEQVKAN
+399 TYSMDEQIKAN

-486 ETFRKEEAKIHEIFT
+486 ETFRKEQAKINEIFT

-516 GLSVIRGEYVNSTS
+516 GLSVVRGEYVNSSS
-530 AALASIPNSREVI
+530 AALASIPNSREII

-565 YLVVAQVATKYP
+565 YLVVAQVETKYP
-577 AGVQPFEQV
+577 AGFQPFEQV

-599 GDQLASNLAGKQL
+599 GDQLATNLAGKQL

-648 MTTAVGQLSAPF
+648 MTTAVGQLSVPF

>member
-86 SNQLAQELIA
+86 SNQLAQEFIA

-226 STILPNDQVSV
+226 STILPNDQVTV

-242 QAYYDSHKEL
+242 QAYYVSHKQL
-252 YAFPFEQAKINYYS
+252 YAFPFEQAKVNYYS

-292 TTTPA
+292 TTTPD

-333 EGTIGSVNEPVI
+333 EGAIGSVNEPVI

-399 TYSMDEQVKAN
+399 TYSMDEQIKAN

-486 ETFRKEEAKIHEIFT
+486 ETFRTEQAKINEIFT

-516 GLSVIRGEYVNSTS
+516 GLSVVRGEYVNSSS
-530 AALASIPNSREVI
+530 AALASIPNSREII

-565 YLVVAQVATKYP
+565 YLVVAQVETKYP
-577 AGVQPFEQV
+577 AGFQPFEQV

-599 GDQLASNLAGKQL
+599 GDQLATNLAGKQL

-648 MTTAVGQLSAPF
+648 MTTAVGQLSVPF

>member
-149 SIMSELDMNKI
+149 SVMSELDMNKI
-160 QSLPAEQQSMMIS
+160 KSLPAEQQSMMIS

-242 QAYYDSHKEL
+242 KAYYDSHKQL
-252 YAFPFEQAKINYYS
+252 YAFPFEQAKVNYYS

-274 DYAAAKAEVDT
+274 DYATAKAEVDS
-285 ARLQLLA
+285 ARVQLLA

-333 EGTIGSVNEPVI
+333 EGAIGSVNEPVI

-370 PLDTTNAL
+370 PLDSANAP

-410 GGYLINQDSYTGMP
+410 GGYLINQDNYTGMP

-437 LDTLTKTPI
+437 LDTLTKTPV

-458 LLVRRTAPTASVNH
+458 LLVRKTAPTASVNH

-486 ETFRKEEAKIHEIFT
+486 ETFRTAQAKINEIFT
-501 SDKKFDEMMEDAQAA
+501 SDKKFDQMMDDAQKA
-516 GLSVIRGEYVNSTS
+516 GLSVVRGEYINSSS
-530 AALASIPNSREVI
+530 AALASIPNSREII
-543 SWALRSKAGAVS
+543 SWALRSKAGTVS

-565 YLVVAQVATKYP
+565 YLVVAQVETKYP
-577 AGVQPFEQV
+577 AGFQPFEQV
-586 ADRVRDIVLMEQR
+586 ADQVRDYVLMEQR
-599 GDQLASNLAGKQL
+599 GDKLASNLASKKL
-612 KSLESYAAEMQSSV
+612 NSLDSYATEMQSSV
-626 DTLYNISYVTAPNTP
+626 DTLYNISYVTSPNTP

-648 MTTAVGQLSAPF
+648 MTTAIGKLSAPF

-667 VVQPISENVDATVT
+667 VLQPISENVDASVT

-707 VIKTPVEDTR
+707 VKQTPIEDTR

>member
-370 PLDTTNAL
+370 PLDSINAP

-385 AIQSGSAT
+385 SIQSGSAT

-399 TYSMDEQVKAN
+399 TYSMDEQIKAN
-410 GGYLINQDSYTGMP
+410 GGYLINQDGYTGMP

-543 SWALRSKAGAVS
+543 SWALRSKVGAVS

-565 YLVVAQVATKYP
+565 YLVVAQVETKYP

>member
-126 TSQWATQFFSQF
+126 TSQWAAQFFSQF
-138 GVDMGDPEQIR
+138 GVDMNDPEQIR
-149 SIMSELDMNKI
+149 NIMSELDMNKI
-160 QSLPAEQQSMMIS
+160 KSLPAEQQSMMIS

-226 STILPNDQVSV
+226 STILPNDQVTV

-242 QAYYDSHKEL
+242 QAYYDSHKQQF
-252 YAFPFEQAKINYYS
+252 AFPFEQAKVNYYS
-266 ILVRPSEA
+266 TLVRPSEA
-274 DYAAAKAEVDT
+274 DYAAAKAQVDT
-285 ARLQLLA
+285 ARVQLLA

-333 EGTIGSVNEPVI
+333 EGAIGSVNEPVI
-345 VNDSYTLIKLIDR
+345 VNDSYTLIKLLDR

-370 PLDTTNAL
+370 PLDTINAL

-399 TYSMDEQVKAN
+399 TYAMDDQTKAN
-410 GGYLINQDSYTGMP
+410 GGYLINQDNYTGMP

-458 LLVRRTAPTASVNH
+458 LLVRRTAPSASVNH
-472 YKIAQLT
+472 YRIAQLT

-486 ETFRKEEAKIHEIFT
+486 ETFRTAQAKINEIFT
-501 SDKKFDEMMEDAQAA
+501 SDKSFDKMMEEAQAA
-516 GLSVIRGEYVNSTS
+516 GLSVVRGEYVNSSS
-530 AALASIPNSREVI
+530 AALASIPNSREIV
-543 SWALRSKAGAVS
+543 SWALRSKAGTVS

-565 YLVVAQVATKYP
+565 YLVVAEVETKYP
-577 AGVQPFEQV
+577 AGFQPFEQV
-586 ADRVRDIVLMEQR
+586 ADQVRDIVLMEQR
-599 GDQLASNLAGKQL
+599 GDQLASNLASKKL
-612 KSLESYAAEMQSSV
+612 NSLDSYATEMQSSV
-626 DTLYNISYVTAPNTP
+626 DTLYNISYVTSPNTP

-648 MTTAVGQLSAPF
+648 MTTVIGQLSAPF

-667 VVQPISENVDATVT
+667 VLQPISENVDASVT
-681 KPSPAATAQKRRSYG
+681 KPSPAATAQRRRSYG

-707 VIKTPVEDTR
+707 VMKTPVEDTR